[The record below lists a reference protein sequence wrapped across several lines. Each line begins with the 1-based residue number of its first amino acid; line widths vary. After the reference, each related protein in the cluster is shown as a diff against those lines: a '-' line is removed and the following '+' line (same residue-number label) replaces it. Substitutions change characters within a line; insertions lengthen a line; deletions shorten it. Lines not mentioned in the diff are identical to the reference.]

1 MRVDLC
7 RYWPSLQPHLTALL
21 FDVKMTFLIND
32 PVSLCLPGLLFLG
45 MSFSLFS
52 TFCVLIFFQ
61 YCAWV
66 LLRGMR
72 IKGPFTMH
80 EPVPGIVSNF
90 LCNLSHFI
98 PSTYHDII
106 TIATSTLQGRKVMFR
121 GVKSFAM
128 QLERSFKYRSVCLS
142 QKSCFLFSFFFSY

>member
-1 MRVDLC
+1 
-7 RYWPSLQPHLTALL
+7 
-21 FDVKMTFLIND
+21 
-32 PVSLCLPGLLFLG
+32 
-45 MSFSLFS
+45 
-52 TFCVLIFFQ
+52 
-61 YCAWV
+61 
-66 LLRGMR
+66 
-72 IKGPFTMH
+72 MH
-80 EPVPGIVSNF
+80 EPAPGIVSNF

-142 QKSCFLFSFFFSY
+142 QKSCFLFSFFFSIKQISDSVSKRFGARCVLKFSQVQNGNMMHVLYIT